1 VIVGRGI
8 ILAHVSPLPG
18 NYSQLVKA
26 KIDIPKLSRDHH
38 DQFMAKIQELY
49 KIHQAHFPAETTA
62 WGIFSYGPEGSM
74 KSVENQIRTSL
85 KAMGHEMVTETYRE
99 MDATLVRPP
108 KGEVVGCMKGDER
121 LLFLESRLIH
131 PKPLTATAQGASAIW
146 KYEKNE
152 YVAYVGPDVQA
163 RQKSAPQFV
172 SILDTANQA
181 VRFHNGTQ
189 LTSRK
194 IGVAP
199 PPGSG
204 WILEQGRY
212 KFLRDGTVAN
222 ELTAAPKLVNILD
235 KAQARV
241 LFHNGINLLAYRLT
255 PSTSDRL
262 STTSGQSVHQKV
274 VEEQE
279 DDDDDDDS
287 DSDEDD
293 EDDSP
298 PATSSRANQPGSSS
312 RQSNSATG
320 SGPNQ
325 AGSSSRQSSSV
336 RQWVRATDGYCLFE
350 NGRIAKTQTAPPLGV
365 PYSWNGE
372 TCKFDGTSY
381 YVSRDGKWLKMIIHG
396 SG

>member
-1 VIVGRGI
+1 
-8 ILAHVSPLPG
+8 
-18 NYSQLVKA
+18 
-26 KIDIPKLSRDHH
+26 
-38 DQFMAKIQELY
+38 
-49 KIHQAHFPAETTA
+49 
-62 WGIFSYGPEGSM
+62 
-74 KSVENQIRTSL
+74 
-85 KAMGHEMVTETYRE
+85 
-99 MDATLVRPP
+99 
-108 KGEVVGCMKGDER
+108 MKGYER

-181 VRFHNGTQ
+181 VQFHNGTQ

-212 KFLRDGTVAN
+212 KFLRDVTVAN

-312 RQSNSATG
+312 RQS
-320 SGPNQ
+320 
-325 AGSSSRQSSSV
+325 SSV